1 MKRFYSYLLV
11 MTMFLLCGGKMM
23 AQSVTIDGVVYSVDG
38 DHAYVSGNS
47 GVGDTV
53 VVLGTVMIDS
63 IEYPVTEIG
72 NQAFYNCSSIL
83 HVIISEGITKIGE
96 KAFMYCRNTLSVTLP
111 EGLLS
116 IEREGFYDNYELK
129 TINFPSTLESIGSVA
144 FGYNWDLQVTELPV
158 NLKTLGGNA
167 FRGCQSATFTKIP
180 DGVTYIPEEAFRGC
194 YSLTS
199 LALPKGLTQID
210 TYAFEGC
217 SALTSIKNSSKLNLQ
232 KGSTAHGY
240 VAYYAQQI
248 INVDTIVNDFWFY
261 TDGNGKHH
269 LTYYEGTD
277 TVVTLPT
284 NYEGESYCIGD
295 NAFYGRNEI
304 DTIVLPETVT
314 SIGASAFYNCTSLS
328 SVNIPS
334 AVTTIGDNAFY
345 GCSSLATI
353 DIPTSVSFVGDN
365 AFYGTQIVFPEENG
379 ICYVGLTAYS
389 LTDRTLT
396 EYVLKEGTV
405 SIAAGLFSGC
415 SNMTGVDIPS
425 SVVNIGNNAF
435 YNCYALTS
443 VTIPTSVTSM
453 GSYAFYNCQNLKNV
467 NIPTSTEY
475 IGSGA
480 FQYCY
485 ALDSVYYNA
494 VNCTSTSSDIF
505 YNCSNLKKITIGD
518 DVKVIPPYLFYDR
531 SSLQTV
537 EIGENVTKI
546 DNQTFYNC
554 YNLKSIHLPNSV
566 DTIGYQAFYY
576 CQNLKHVNI
585 PQSTK
590 YIGDY
595 AFQYCYALDSIYYN
609 AKNCT
614 SSSSNIFSSC
624 SNLKKVTVG
633 NNVKNIPAYLF
644 YDRTSLQTVAIGDS
658 VKKIGDCTFY
668 NCQNLQSINI
678 PNSVDTIG
686 NNVFYNCV
694 SLPIEGN
701 IRYAD
706 CYALSVIDKSQT
718 AYTLKENTRFLG
730 TELFRD
736 CANMTSVNIP
746 SGVTAIGDNTFYGC
760 NALTSLTLPETVA
773 SIGASA
779 FYNCQALASV
789 NVPSGVVAIHDNT
802 FYNCRALSSLIL
814 PETLTSIGA
823 SAFYN
828 CSSLASV
835 NIPSG
840 VQGIG
845 NYTFYGCSALTS
857 LTLPETVASIG
868 VYAFYNCSSLASVN
882 IPSGVAAIGD
892 NTFYNCVALT
902 SLSLPE
908 TVALIGNSAFYN
920 CSSLLSVNVPSRV
933 TSIGTSAFY
942 NCYSLSSMT
951 IPASVTSIAD
961 AAFYGCT
968 GITDLTF
975 VDGGQALSLGRRD
988 YAYGLF
994 KSCPLKRLYLG
1005 RDLSY
1010 NTSYSYGYSPFYN
1023 IGTLT
1028 DVTIGDSVT
1037 AIGAYSFYDCNALT
1051 NLTIS
1056 TGVTSI
1062 GDYAFYSC
1070 ELLRDFELPETIET
1084 IGSYN
1089 LDNTYLNIVSHAAT
1103 PPAINGGC
1111 SNKVIYVP
1119 SGSGD
1124 AYRELYSNNIIID
1137 GEGVTVEVEISDE
1150 DTLSIEALKQVDQ
1163 LSDINHLVV
1172 SGVLDDTDISCMKNS
1187 MTSLITIDMS
1197 GLVMNNIPNSFFKN
1211 NKILSR
1217 VVLPDSA
1224 TIVGNEA
1231 FRDCSRLK
1239 EVVLPDTLQQIGNY
1253 AFYQTSLKNVTLP
1266 ESLTSM
1272 GSYVFYNC
1280 DNLRS
1285 INIPSRVKRLENNLF
1300 DDCLLLQSV
1309 TFSDSLNYIGTYAFR
1324 NCPSLTS
1331 VVLPDAITQIE
1342 TQAFYGCSSL
1352 ASVTLP
1358 QNLLSIGNEAFRGCA
1373 LESVEMPSSL
1383 VSLGTYSFYDCNKL
1397 ENVTMLSGTSVGEYA
1412 FASCDNL
1419 KEANLPATLISCGN
1433 YIFNGC
1439 EQLATVTCRALFP
1452 PTLSS
1457 IAPNNTCVLYAPEW
1471 TFSKYKIVPGWSA
1484 FKTIRPISG
1493 IYPDD
1498 IIVYKEENLALPEEG
1513 LPEDYNPNLLVTTN
1527 STAGKLTLRGTIP
1540 LTLSLYEMVQTRS
1553 TSTMTSLINKVD
1565 LSADSVITRMSIST
1579 NTWHYLTFPY
1589 DVKVSDI
1596 VTDGNWIICYY
1607 DGEARAKAELDSTWR
1622 TVPYDSI
1629 LHAGEGYI
1637 WHSNNSD
1644 FTVPAMRNDNRSLI
1658 FAKDTRNIQ
1667 LKEHVAST
1675 TANSGW
1681 NLIGNPYPCYYDT
1694 RFMDFSSPITIRNGN
1709 SYAAYSPID
1718 DSYILKPN
1726 EAFFVQCSA
1735 GNDSIAFAIDGRQTD
1750 NSVRSLELSP
1760 QRVRKVNGN
1769 RRVFNLYLESENFAE
1784 HARFVIN
1791 EEASFAYEF
1800 TCDAA
1805 KFMSEDATVQQ
1816 LFIIEGGERLAINE
1830 RPLANGEI
1838 TLGTYF
1844 GKAGC
1849 YTFAL
1854 DTRAT
1859 DMEVVLLD
1867 KYTGVETD
1875 LLTGSYVFNTEVG
1888 TFTDRFVIRVKRIG
1902 GIADAIEIV
1911 PAAEVNVIAQSG
1923 AIYITNATAP
1933 IYVYNASGALVTTEN
1948 GNEVT
1953 LVVAPGIYIV
1963 KVDGEIHKVS
1973 VVE

>member
-1 MKRFYSYLLV
+1 MKRIYSYLLV
-11 MTMFLLCGGKMM
+11 MTMLLLCGSKMM
-23 AQSVTIDGVVYSVDG
+23 AQSVTIDGVVYSLDG

-72 NQAFYNCSSIL
+72 YHAFSSCSIL
-83 HVIISEGITKIGE
+83 HVELPEGITKI
-96 KAFMYCRNTLSVTLP
+96 V
-111 EGLLS
+111 EG
-116 IEREGFYDNYELK
+116 GFYDNYYLK
-129 TINFPSTLESIGSVA
+129 TINFPSTLEFIGDAA
-144 FGYNWDLQVTELPV
+144 FAWNWEVRITELPI
-158 NLKTLGGNA
+158 NLKTLEPAA

-180 DGVTYIPEEAFRGC
+180 DGVTHIPQDAFRGC

-210 TYAFEGC
+210 NYAFEGC

-232 KGSTAHGY
+232 KGTTSHGY
-240 VAYYAQQI
+240 VAYYAQQVV
-248 INVDTIVNDFWFY
+248 NVDTIINNFYFY

-277 TVVTLPT
+277 TVVTLPA
-284 NYEGESYCIGD
+284 NYEGEDYCISD
-295 NAFYGRNEI
+295 YAFYGRNEI

-314 SIGASAFYNCTSLS
+314 SIGASAFYNCSSLS
-328 SVNIPS
+328 AINIPS
-334 AVTTIGDNAFY
+334 GVTSIGNNAFY
-345 GCSSLATI
+345 GCSSLDTI
-353 DIPTSVSFVGDN
+353 VLPDNLSFVGDN
-365 AFYGTQIVFPEENG
+365 AFAGTNIVFPDENG
-379 ICYVGLTAYS
+379 ICYVGQTAYS

-405 SIAAGLFSGC
+405 SIATGLFSNC
-415 SNMTGVDIPS
+415 SNMTSISIPS
-425 SVVNIGNNAF
+425 SV
-435 YNCYALTS
+435 
-443 VTIPTSVTSM
+443 
-453 GSYAFYNCQNLKNV
+453 
-467 NIPTSTEY
+467 EY
-475 IGSGA
+475 IGSRA
-480 FQYCY
+480 FEYCY

-494 VNCTSTSSDIF
+494 ANCTSTSSDIF
-505 YNCSNLKKITIGD
+505 YSCSVKKVTFGD
-518 DVKVIPPYLFYDR
+518 DVKVIPGYLFR
-531 SSLQTV
+531 ESNNLQKLTIGSNV
-537 EIGENVTKI
+537 SKIGEHA
-546 DNQTFYNC
+546 FYGC
-554 YNLKSIHLPNSV
+554 DILREVYLPNSV
-566 DTIGYQAFYY
+566 DTIGTSAFDW
-576 CQNLKHVNI
+576 CSSLKYINI
-585 PQSTK
+585 PVNTK
-590 YIGDY
+590 YIGEY
-595 AFQYCYALDSIYYN
+595 AFATCQSLDSVNYN
-609 AKNCT
+609 AANCQSAHSNVFYN
-614 SSSSNIFSSC
+614 SSS
-624 SNLKKVTVG
+624 LKKVTFG
-633 NNVKNIPAYLF
+633 NRVKIIPGNLF
-644 YDRTSLQTVAIGDS
+644 YDRTSLQTVEMGDS
-658 VKKIGDCTFY
+658 VVKIGDQAFY
-668 NCQNLQSINI
+668 NCQSLQSINI

-686 NNVFYNCV
+686 NNVFYNCM
-694 SLPIEGN
+694 SLPVEGN

-706 CYALSVIDKSQT
+706 CYALSVVDKNQT
-718 AYTLKENTRFLG
+718 SYTLKENTRFLG
-730 TELFRD
+730 TELFRG
-736 CANMTSVNIP
+736 CSNMTSVNIP
-746 SGVTAIGDNTFYGC
+746 SGVSALGDN
-760 NALTSLTLPETVA
+760 
-773 SIGASA
+773 I
-779 FYNCQALASV
+779 
-789 NVPSGVVAIHDNT
+789 
-802 FYNCRALSSLIL
+802 
-814 PETLTSIGA
+814 
-823 SAFYN
+823 
-828 CSSLASV
+828 
-835 NIPSG
+835 
-840 VQGIG
+840 
-845 NYTFYGCSALTS
+845 FYGCSALTS
-857 LTLPETVASIG
+857 LTLPEAVTSIG
-868 VYAFYNCSSLASVN
+868 ASAFYNCSALASVNIPSGVPSIGDYAFYNCSSLTSLTLPETVSSIGSRAFYNCSSLASVN
-882 IPSGVAAIGD
+882 VPSGVPSIGD
-892 NTFYNCVALT
+892 HTFYNCSSLT
-902 SLSLPE
+902 SLTLPE
-908 TVALIGNSAFYN
+908 TVTSIGSYAFYN
-920 CSSLLSVNVPSRV
+920 CSSMASVNVPSGIPTIGDYTFYNCNLLTSLTLPETV
-933 TSIGTSAFY
+933 TSIGNNAFYNCYLLASLNVPSRVATIGSSAFY

-968 GITDLTF
+968 GIMDLTF
-975 VDGGQALSLGRRD
+975 EDGGQALSLGRRD

-1070 ELLRDFELPETIET
+1070 ELLRDFELPATMET

-1089 LDNTYLNIVSHAAT
+1089 LDNTYLNIISHAVT
-1103 PPAINGGC
+1103 PPTISGGC
-1111 SNKVIYVP
+1111 SGKVIYVP

-1124 AYRELYSNNIIID
+1124 AYRELYPDNIIID
-1137 GEGVTVEVEISDE
+1137 GDGVTVVVEITEE
-1150 DTLSIEALKQVDQ
+1150 DTLSVVALNQVDQ
-1163 LSDINHLVV
+1163 LGDINHLVV
-1172 SGVLDDTDISCMKNS
+1172 RGTLDDTDISCIKNS

-1197 GLVMNNIPNSFFKN
+1197 GLVMSDIPNSFFKN

-1419 KEANLPATLISCGN
+1419 KEVNLPATLITCGN
-1433 YIFNGC
+1433 NIFNGC
-1439 EQLATVTCRALFP
+1439 GQLATVTSRALFP
-1452 PTLSS
+1452 PTVST

-1471 TFSKYKIVPGWSA
+1471 TFSKYKIVSGWSA

-1493 IYPDD
+1493 VYPDD
-1498 IIVYKEENLALPEEG
+1498 IIVYKEENLALPDEG
-1513 LPEDYNPNLLVTTN
+1513 LPEDYKPNLLVTVN
-1527 STAGKLTLRGTIP
+1527 STAGKLTLRGTTP
-1540 LTLSLYEMVQTRS
+1540 LALSHYEMQQSRS

-1596 VTDGNWIICYY
+1596 VTDGSWIICYY
-1607 DGEARAKAELDSTWR
+1607 DGKSRAQADFDNTWK
-1622 TVPYDSI
+1622 TVPYDSV

-1637 WHSNNSD
+1637 WHSNSSN
-1644 FTVPAMRNDNRSLI
+1644 FIVPAMRNDNRNLI
-1658 FAKDTRNIQ
+1658 FAKDVREIG
-1667 LKEHVAST
+1667 LKEHKAST

-1694 RFMDFSSPITIRNGN
+1694 RFMEFSSPITIRNGN

-1735 GNDSIAFAIDGRQTD
+1735 GNDTIAFAIDGRQTD
-1750 NSVRSLELSP
+1750 NSVRTLEFAP
-1760 QRVRKVNGN
+1760 QRVRKVNSD
-1769 RRVFNLYLESENFAE
+1769 RRVFNLYLENDNFAE

-1791 EEASFAYEF
+1791 EDASLAYEF

-1805 KFMSEDATVQQ
+1805 KFMSEDAAVQQ

-1838 TLGTYF
+1838 ALGTYF
-1844 GKAGC
+1844 GKAGS

-1875 LLTGSYVFNTEVG
+1875 LLTGSYVFNTEGG

-1902 GIADAIEIV
+1902 GIVDAIETTPV
-1911 PAAEVNVIAQSG
+1911 AEVKVVAQSG
-1923 AIYITNATAP
+1923 AIYITNATTP
-1933 IYVYNASGALVTTEN
+1933 IYVYNAAGALVATEN
-1948 GNEVT
+1948 GNDVT
-1953 LVVAPGIYIV
+1953 LVVAPGIYMV

>member
-53 VVLGTVMIDS
+53 VILSSVTINDV
-63 IEYPVTEIG
+63 EYPVTEIG
-72 NQAFYNCSSIL
+72 RRAFYHCSSA
-83 HVIISEGITKIGE
+83 VKAMIIQEGIKSLGYE
-96 KAFMYCRNTLSVTLP
+96 
-111 EGLLS
+111 S
-116 IEREGFYDNYELK
+116 IYSCGNGSLETVIL
-129 TINFPSTLESIGSVA
+129 PSTLEEIGHAAFAYNYNLKLDSLPRNIKAFTGNGAFYDCYNVA
-144 FGYNWDLQVTELPV
+144 FTELPQGLTV
-158 NLKTLGGNA
+158 
-167 FRGCQSATFTKIP
+167 
-180 DGVTYIPEEAFRGC
+180 IPEGTFQGC
-194 YSLTS
+194 TSLTS
-199 LALPKGLTQID
+199 LILPEGIIEIERG
-210 TYAFEGC
+210 AFENC
-217 SALTSIKNSSKLNLQ
+217 TSLISVNIPDSLRTIGENS
-232 KGSTAHGY
+232 
-240 VAYYAQQI
+240 
-248 INVDTIVNDFWFY
+248 
-261 TDGNGKHH
+261 
-269 LTYYEGTD
+269 
-277 TVVTLPT
+277 
-284 NYEGESYCIGD
+284 
-295 NAFYGRNEI
+295 
-304 DTIVLPETVT
+304 
-314 SIGASAFYNCTSLS
+314 FYNCTSLIS
-328 SVNIPS
+328 LTFNKELTSIGRYAFYNCDALSSIEIPSGVSEIQGYAFSHCDSLKSVVLPDSLTAIREAAFYICPTLMSVNVPESVNNIEHS
-334 AVTTIGDNAFY
+334 AFK
-345 GCSSLATI
+345 GCSSLDSISLPQNLTFISEHMFQDCSSLISVTLPEKLENIKYDAFRDCSSLETI
-353 DIPTSVSFVGDN
+353 DIPSSVILVGDN
-365 AFYGTQIVFPEENG
+365 AFLGTKVVFPEVNG
-379 ICYVGLTAYS
+379 IRYIGELAHA

-405 SIAAGLFSGC
+405 SIAAGLFNGC
-415 SNMTGVDIPS
+415 SNMTSLSIPS
-425 SVVNIGNNAF
+425 SV
-435 YNCYALTS
+435 
-443 VTIPTSVTSM
+443 
-453 GSYAFYNCQNLKNV
+453 
-467 NIPTSTEY
+467 EH

-494 VNCTSTSSDIF
+494 VNCTSISSDVF
-505 YNCSNLKKITIGD
+505 Y
-518 DVKVIPPYLFYDR
+518 
-531 SSLQTV
+531 
-537 EIGENVTKI
+537 
-546 DNQTFYNC
+546 
-554 YNLKSIHLPNSV
+554 
-566 DTIGYQAFYY
+566 
-576 CQNLKHVNI
+576 
-585 PQSTK
+585 
-590 YIGDY
+590 
-595 AFQYCYALDSIYYN
+595 
-609 AKNCT
+609 
-614 SSSSNIFSSC
+614 SC
-624 SNLKKVTVG
+624 SNLKKVTIG
-633 NNVKNIPAYLF
+633 DDVKNIPSYLF

-658 VKKIGDCTFY
+658 VKKIGDCAFY

-706 CYALSVIDKSQT
+706 CYALSVIDKNQT

-736 CANMTSVNIP
+736 CSNMTSVNIP
-746 SGVTAIGDNTFYGC
+746 SGVTAIGDNTFYNC
-760 NALTSLTLPETVA
+760 SALTSLTLPESVA

-789 NVPSGVVAIHDNT
+789 NIPSGVAAIHDNT
-802 FYNCRALSSLIL
+802 FYNCSSM
-814 PETLTSIGA
+814 
-823 SAFYN
+823 
-828 CSSLASV
+828 ASV

-845 NYTFYGCSALTS
+845 NYTFYGCCALTS

-868 VYAFYNCSSLASVN
+868 TYAFYNCSSMASVN

-892 NTFYNCVALT
+892 NTFYNCSALT

-968 GITDLTF
+968 GIMDLTF
-975 VDGGQALSLGRRD
+975 EDGGQALSLGRRD

-1272 GSYVFYNC
+1272 GSYVFNNC

-1285 INIPSRVKRLENNLF
+1285 INIPSRVKRLESNLF

-1419 KEANLPATLISCGN
+1419 KEVNLPATLITCGN
-1433 YIFNGC
+1433 NIFNGC
-1439 EQLATVTCRALFP
+1439 GQLATVTSRALFP
-1452 PTLSS
+1452 PTVST

-1471 TFSKYKIVPGWSA
+1471 TFSKYKIVTGWSA

-1498 IIVYKEENLALPEEG
+1498 IIVYKEENLALPEDG

-1527 STAGKLTLRGTIP
+1527 STIGKLTLRGTIP
-1540 LTLSLYEMVQTRS
+1540 LTLSHYEMVQTRS
-1553 TSTMTSLINKVD
+1553 TSSMTSLINKAN

-1596 VTDGNWIICYY
+1596 VTDGSWIICYY
-1607 DGEARAKAELDSTWR
+1607 DGKSRAQADFDNTWK
-1622 TVPYDSI
+1622 TVPYDSV

-1637 WHSNNSD
+1637 WHSNSSN
-1644 FTVPAMRNDNRSLI
+1644 FIVPAMRNDNRNLI
-1658 FAKDTRNIQ
+1658 FAKDVREIG
-1667 LKEHVAST
+1667 LKEHKAST

-1694 RFMDFSSPITIRNGN
+1694 RFMEFSSPITIRNGN

-1735 GNDSIAFAIDGRQTD
+1735 GNDTIAFAIDGRQTD
-1750 NSVRSLELSP
+1750 NSVRTLEFAP
-1760 QRVRKVNGN
+1760 QRVRKVNSD
-1769 RRVFNLYLESENFAE
+1769 RRVFNLYLENDNFAE

-1791 EEASFAYEF
+1791 EDASLAYEF

-1805 KFMSEDATVQQ
+1805 KFMSEDAAVQQ

-1838 TLGTYF
+1838 ALGTYF
-1844 GKAGC
+1844 GKAGS

-1875 LLTGSYVFNTEVG
+1875 LLTGSYVFNTEGG

-1902 GIADAIEIV
+1902 GIVDAIETTPV
-1911 PAAEVNVIAQSG
+1911 AEVKAVAQSG
-1923 AIYITNATAP
+1923 AIYITNATTP
-1933 IYVYNASGALVTTEN
+1933 IYVYNAAGALVATEN
-1948 GNEVT
+1948 GNDVT
-1953 LVVAPGIYIV
+1953 LVVAPGVYMV

>member
-1 MKRFYSYLLV
+1 MKRIYSYLLV
-11 MTMFLLCGGKMM
+11 MTMLVLCGGRAM
-23 AQSVTIDGVVYSVDG
+23 AQSVTIGGVVYTVDG

-53 VVLGTVMIDS
+53 VVLGTVTIDS
-63 IEYPVTEIG
+63 VEYSVTEIG
-72 NQAFYNCSSIL
+72 NQAFYNKTNI
-83 HVIISEGITKIGE
+83 V
-96 KAFMYCRNTLSVTLP
+96 SVTLP
-111 EGLLS
+111 DGIVSIGSNAFESCSNLISINLGKGLESINTYAFRYCRKLLTIEFPEGLKSIGGYAFSTCESFTTIEVPDGVISLGNCVFEYCYNLESITLPKGITDLQSHTFWDCNRLESIVIPEGVTIIGQEAFYSCDKLATVVLPKSLTS
-116 IEREGFYDNYELK
+116 IEYRAFYNCSSLK
-129 TINFPSTLESIGSVA
+129 TI
-144 FGYNWDLQVTELPV
+144 Q
-158 NLKTLGGNA
+158 
-167 FRGCQSATFTKIP
+167 
-180 DGVTYIPEEAFRGC
+180 
-194 YSLTS
+194 
-199 LALPKGLTQID
+199 
-210 TYAFEGC
+210 
-217 SALTSIKNSSKLNLQ
+217 NSSYLQIQ
-232 KGSTAHGY
+232 KGSSDYGY
-240 VAYYAQQI
+240 VAYYAQQVV
-248 INVDTIVNDFWFY
+248 NVDTIINNFYFY

-277 TVVTLPT
+277 TVVTLPA
-284 NYEGESYCIGD
+284 NYEGEDYCIGE

-314 SIGASAFYNCTSLS
+314 SIGASAFYNCSSLS
-328 SVNIPS
+328 AINIPS
-334 AVTTIGDNAFY
+334 GVTSIGNNAFY
-345 GCSSLATI
+345 GCSSLDTI
-353 DIPTSVSFVGDN
+353 VLPDNLSFVGDN
-365 AFYGTQIVFPEENG
+365 AFAGTNIVFPDENG
-379 ICYVGLTAYS
+379 ICYVGQTAYS

-405 SIAAGLFSGC
+405 SIATGLFSNC
-415 SNMTGVDIPS
+415 SNMTSISIPS
-425 SVVNIGNNAF
+425 SV
-435 YNCYALTS
+435 
-443 VTIPTSVTSM
+443 
-453 GSYAFYNCQNLKNV
+453 
-467 NIPTSTEY
+467 EY
-475 IGSGA
+475 IGSRA
-480 FQYCY
+480 FEYCY

-494 VNCTSTSSDIF
+494 ANCTSTSSDIF
-505 YNCSNLKKITIGD
+505 YSCSVKKVTFGD
-518 DVKVIPPYLFYDR
+518 DVKVIPGYLFR
-531 SSLQTV
+531 ESNNLQKLTIGSNV
-537 EIGENVTKI
+537 SKIGEHA
-546 DNQTFYNC
+546 FYGC
-554 YNLKSIHLPNSV
+554 DILREVYLPNSV
-566 DTIGYQAFYY
+566 DTIGTSAFDW
-576 CQNLKHVNI
+576 CSSLKYINI
-585 PQSTK
+585 PVNTK
-590 YIGDY
+590 YIGEY
-595 AFQYCYALDSIYYN
+595 AFATCQSLDSVNYN
-609 AKNCT
+609 AANCQSAHSNVFYN
-614 SSSSNIFSSC
+614 SSS
-624 SNLKKVTVG
+624 LKKVTFG
-633 NNVKNIPAYLF
+633 NRVKIIPGNLF
-644 YDRTSLQTVAIGDS
+644 YDRTSLQTVEMGDS
-658 VKKIGDCTFY
+658 VVKIGDQAFY
-668 NCQNLQSINI
+668 NCQSLQSINI

-686 NNVFYNCV
+686 NNVFYNCM
-694 SLPIEGN
+694 SLPVEGN

-706 CYALSVIDKSQT
+706 CYALSVVDKNQT
-718 AYTLKENTRFLG
+718 SYTLKENTRFLG
-730 TELFRD
+730 TELFRG
-736 CANMTSVNIP
+736 CSNMTSVNIP
-746 SGVTAIGDNTFYGC
+746 SGVSALGDN
-760 NALTSLTLPETVA
+760 
-773 SIGASA
+773 I
-779 FYNCQALASV
+779 
-789 NVPSGVVAIHDNT
+789 
-802 FYNCRALSSLIL
+802 
-814 PETLTSIGA
+814 
-823 SAFYN
+823 
-828 CSSLASV
+828 
-835 NIPSG
+835 
-840 VQGIG
+840 
-845 NYTFYGCSALTS
+845 FYGCSALTS
-857 LTLPETVASIG
+857 LTLPEAVTSIG
-868 VYAFYNCSSLASVN
+868 ASAFYNCSALASVN
-882 IPSGVAAIGD
+882 IPSGVPSIGD
-892 NTFYNCVALT
+892 Y
-902 SLSLPE
+902 
-908 TVALIGNSAFYN
+908 AFYN
-920 CSSLLSVNVPSRV
+920 CSSLTSLTLPETVSSIGSHAFYNCSSMASVNVPSGVPTIGDYTFYNCNLLTSLTLPETV
-933 TSIGTSAFY
+933 TSIGNNAFYNCYLLASLNVPSRVATIGSSAFY

-968 GITDLTF
+968 GIMDLTF
-975 VDGGQALSLGRRD
+975 EDGGQALSLGRRD
-988 YAYGLF
+988 YANGLF
-994 KSCPLKRLYLG
+994 RSCPLRRLYIG
-1005 RDLSY
+1005 RNLSY
-1010 NTSYSYGYSPFYN
+1010 NANYSYGYSPFYQSAS
-1023 IGTLT
+1023 LY

-1037 AIGAYSFYDCNALT
+1037 SIGSYAFNDCNALT
-1051 NLTIS
+1051 YLNIS
-1056 TGVTSI
+1056 TGVTAI
-1062 GDYAFYSC
+1062 GDYAFQSC
-1070 ELLRDFELPETIET
+1070 EQLRDIELPSTIET
-1084 IGSYN
+1084 IGYNN
-1089 LDNTYLNIVSHAAT
+1089 LDQSYINLVSHAVT
-1103 PPAINGGC
+1103 PPTISGGC
-1111 SNKVIYVP
+1111 SGKVIYVP

-1124 AYRELYSNNIIID
+1124 AYRELYPDNIIID
-1137 GEGVTVEVEISDE
+1137 GDGVTVVVEITEE
-1150 DTLSIEALKQVDQ
+1150 DTLSVVALNQVDQ
-1163 LSDINHLVV
+1163 LGDINHLVV
-1172 SGVLDDTDISCMKNS
+1172 RGTLDDTDISCIKNS
-1187 MTSLITIDMS
+1187 MTNLITLDMS
-1197 GLVMNNIPNSFFKN
+1197 GLNMNEIPASFFKEN
-1211 NKILSR
+1211 RKITKIT
-1217 VVLPDSA
+1217 LPEKA
-1224 TIVGNEA
+1224 TAIGYRA

-1239 EVVLPDTLQQIGNY
+1239 EIIMPDTLQQIGSE
-1253 AFYQTSLKNVTLP
+1253 AFYQANLKEVTIPQNVT
-1266 ESLTSM
+1266 TI
-1272 GSYVFYNC
+1272 GSYAFYNC
-1280 DNLRS
+1280 DKLRTV
-1285 INIPSRVKRLENNLF
+1285 NIPSRVKRLEEYMF
-1300 DDCLLLQSV
+1300 YDCLLLSSV
-1309 TFSDSLNYIGTYAFR
+1309 ELSDSLTYIGNYAFS
-1324 NCPSLTS
+1324 NCPSIS
-1331 VVLPDAITQIE
+1331 SIVLPDAITQIN
-1342 TQAFYGCSSL
+1342 TRAFSGCTSL
-1352 ASVTLP
+1352 ASVNFPEGLTT
-1358 QNLLSIGNEAFRGCA
+1358 IGNYAFRECA
-1373 LESVEMPSSL
+1373 LDSVVLPSSL
-1383 VSLGTYSFYDCNKL
+1383 NTLGTYSFYDCNRL
-1397 ENVTMLSGTSVGEYA
+1397 RSVTLHGVSSIGEYS
-1412 FASCDNL
+1412 FASCENL

-1471 TFSKYKIVPGWSA
+1471 TFSKYKIVSGWSA

-1493 IYPDD
+1493 VYPDD
-1498 IIVYKEENLALPEEG
+1498 IIVYKEENLALPDEG
-1513 LPEDYNPNLLVTTN
+1513 LPEDYKPNLLVTVN
-1527 STAGKLTLRGTIP
+1527 STAGKLTLRGTTP
-1540 LTLSLYEMVQTRS
+1540 LALSHYEMQQSRS

-1769 RRVFNLYLESENFAE
+1769 RRVFNLYIESENFAE

-1805 KFMSEDATVQQ
+1805 KFMSEDAIVQQ